1 MNPAT
6 APKRHPM
13 GLAWPICRAEVT
25 ILDTDERNMDNLRHP
40 TIPGVSG
47 PDAQVRAREQKV
59 PRPKSLILVF
69 AAHLAILAAAPNADA
84 EDLLKIA
91 VTQRGAWDSAVPELG
106 QQAGIFKKHGLVLE
120 LSYAPDA
127 DGDGDG
133 EIEPAV
139 TSGQA
144 DVGLGIGIMGV
155 LRAYGRE
162 VPLRIIGASTT
173 GSAGYWYVPANS
185 SIKAVKDI
193 KGGTIAHPDSDV
205 GRYDVFDF
213 LKRYR
218 VRARPVSAAG
228 ATATF
233 NQVMA
238 GRIDVGWATPPF
250 GIDAIEHGQIRIIAR
265 ANEVPKVRDRTAR
278 VMIATADTL
287 AKRKDALVRF
297 IRAYREAVE
306 LMYADPAVLAR
317 YAELAGM
324 PEGLARRQRD
334 EFYVKSML
342 LPNEIIGLDATVK
355 DAVAVK
361 ILRSPLTRKQ
371 AAELIQIP
379 QDAPPAR
386 SFGKGWLF
394 SPGSR

>member
-1 MNPAT
+1 M
-6 APKRHPM
+6 
-13 GLAWPICRAEVT
+13 
-25 ILDTDERNMDNLRHP
+25 DEASSP
-40 TIPGVSG
+40 GIPGG
-47 PDAQVRAREQKV
+47 GRARVQTREQKV
-59 PRPKSLILVF
+59 PRPRKLIFVV
-69 AAHLAILAAAPNADA
+69 AALLALPATVPNAAA
-84 EDLLKIA
+84 EDLLKVA
-91 VTQRGAWDSAVPELG
+91 VTQRGPWDSAVPELG
-106 QQAGIFKKHGLVLE
+106 QLAGIFKKHGLVLE

-139 TSGQA
+139 ASGQA
-144 DVGLGIGIMGV
+144 DVGLGVGIMGV
-155 LRAYGRE
+155 LRAYGRD

-185 SIKAVKDI
+185 PIKAVKDM
-193 KGGTIAHPDSDV
+193 KGRTIAHPTEGDV

-218 VRARPVSAAG
+218 VAARPVPAGG
-228 ATATF
+228 ATATL

-250 GIDAIEHGQIRIIAR
+250 GIDAIEQGQIRIIGR
-265 ANEVPKVRDRTAR
+265 ANEVPKIRDRTAR
-278 VMIATADTL
+278 VMITTADTL
-287 AKRKDALVRF
+287 AKRKDALTRF

-306 LMYADPAVLAR
+306 SMYADPAVLAR
-317 YAELAGM
+317 YAELSGLS
-324 PEGLARRQRD
+324 EGLARRQRD
-334 EFYVKSML
+334 EFYGKSML
-342 LPNEIIGLDATVK
+342 LPNEIVGLDATVK
-355 DAVAVK
+355 DAVAVR
-361 ILRSPLTRKQ
+361 ILRSTLTRKQ

-379 QDAPPAR
+379 QDGPAAR